1 MLVVPNSPVAELASI
16 HDILVRKTL
25 HPQFQP
31 IAKFADA
38 SLLGYEALMRGPKGS
53 SLQAP
58 MALFEAARGIGAG
71 IELELTC
78 CAVAVREFNRQ
89 GLPGRLFLKLS
100 YAALMALVR
109 QGEIGLQALLGGG
122 EEGAVQHIVVEVAE
136 QGQTIACKDLHFA
149 ASCLRQVGVDI
160 ALDAFGGSGSNLQL
174 WAEIAPEVVKIDRY
188 FVQDIDKQPARF
200 AMVSAMQQLAKS
212 MGCEI
217 VAAGIEREAELAVLR
232 DLGIGYGQGYLVGY
246 PESRP
251 AHRLQE
257 SVSHLLRSTK
267 IAVYPKSEAP
277 RSESTARQL
286 LIPAPVVAA
295 GMSNDRLEEFF
306 KEHPE
311 LHAVAVVD
319 DGCPIGLINRRSFL
333 DRYAQRYHKELFG
346 RRGCALFMNDK
357 PLLVEH
363 DSSLEAMT
371 DILCGDDQRYLTD
384 GYIIVEGGRYLGLGT
399 GEELVHVVTEL
410 RIEAARHAN
419 PLTFLPG
426 NIPISEH
433 IARLLASGTAFTA
446 CYFDLNNFKPYN
458 DLYGYWRGDEMIRLA
473 ANVITRNADPLR
485 DFVGHVGGDDF
496 VALFQSDD
504 CLLRCQRIVDSFNS
518 EARQLFDAEEL
529 AKDGIHSDDRRGNP
543 TFFPLTTISIG
554 VVQVQPGLFVRAE
567 DVASA
572 AASAKR
578 QAKKLNQGVHLLAP
592 AEAVADAAT
601 GLRSVA

>member
-58 MALFEAARGIGAG
+58 MALFAAARAIGAG

-78 CAVAVREFNRQ
+78 CAVAVREFKRQ
-89 GLPGRLFLKLS
+89 GLPGKLFLKLS
-100 YAALMALVR
+100 HAALMALVR
-109 QGEIGLQALLGGG
+109 QGEAGLQALLGEGG
-122 EEGAVQHIVVEVAE
+122 VASRIVVAVAE
-136 QGQTIACKDLHFA
+136 QGQATAGKDLHFA
-149 ASCLRQVGVDI
+149 ASCLRQGGVDI

-174 WAEIAPEVVKIDRY
+174 WAEIAPKVVKIDRY
-188 FVQDIDKQPARF
+188 FVHDIDKQPARF
-200 AMVSAMQQLAKS
+200 AMVGAMQQLAKS

-246 PESRP
+246 PESKP

-257 SVSHLLRSTK
+257 SVSQLLRSTK

-286 LIPAPVVAA
+286 LIPAPVVVAE
-295 GMSNDRLEEFF
+295 MSNDRLEEFF

-346 RRGCALFMNDK
+346 RRGCSLFMNDK

-371 DILCGDDQRYLTD
+371 DILRGDDQRYLAD

-433 IARLLASGTAFTA
+433 IARLLASGTAFAA

-504 CLLRCQRIVDSFNS
+504 ALLRCQRIVDSFNS

-554 VVQVQPGLFVRAE
+554 VVQVHPGLFARAE

-578 QAKKLNQGVHLLAP
+578 QAKKLNQGVHLLATS
-592 AEAVADAAT
+592 EAAADAVT